1 MPTHYDSLKLAL
13 KLELEEHR
21 TWAFYL
27 QGRYNR
33 LSDSLAKGTGFDPR
47 TVDDLSV
54 FTNSG
59 VLSHAQVAD
68 LANSAKYIQIFTAR
82 EPFSREEVRALVT
95 SDDYLA

>member
-1 MPTHYDSLKLAL
+1 LKLAL
-13 KLELEEHR
+13 KLELAEHR
-21 TWAFYL
+21 AWAFYV
-27 QGRYNR
+27 QGRYNK
-33 LSDSLAKGTGFDPR
+33 LSDSLATETGFDPR

-54 FTNSG
+54 FTDSG
-59 VLSHAQVAD
+59 VLSHEQAAA